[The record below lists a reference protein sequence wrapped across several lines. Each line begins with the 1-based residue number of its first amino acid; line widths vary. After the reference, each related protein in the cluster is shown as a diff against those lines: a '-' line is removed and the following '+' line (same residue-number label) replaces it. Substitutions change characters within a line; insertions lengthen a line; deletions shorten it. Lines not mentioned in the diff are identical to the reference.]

1 MDKFVGIVP
10 DNELSCNSI
19 NSSFDS
25 SAISGGNVPN
35 NLKFCVRL
43 STARERRRREDQFL
57 MSGRVFLNYND
68 KQLSI
73 TEQRRRTCFLLRTVL
88 YSYQRHHK

>member
-1 MDKFVGIVP
+1 MYGIVP

-57 MSGRVFLNYND
+57 MSGRVFLNTKTSRYESQNKKTYLFPTKD
-68 KQLSI
+68 STL
-73 TEQRRRTCFLLRTVL
+73 
-88 YSYQRHHK
+88 